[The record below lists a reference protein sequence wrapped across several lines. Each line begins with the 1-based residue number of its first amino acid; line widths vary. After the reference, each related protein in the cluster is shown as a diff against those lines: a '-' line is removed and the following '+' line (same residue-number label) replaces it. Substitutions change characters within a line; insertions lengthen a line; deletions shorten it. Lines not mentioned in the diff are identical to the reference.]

1 MKSNNEE
8 MCAMDDMSRIYNT
21 ILGDGAVQGKSDP
34 RISHMKALFAFETA
48 HAVPKKELGKNLG
61 ITPARMATL
70 IKQLIEGGL
79 VEPGHNGNGHKE
91 SMIRLTPE
99 GKKIKNEFC
108 AHRREIAACI
118 IANLNKK
125 DRQMLLSSINTICNM
140 LEK

>member
-21 ILGDGAVQGKSDP
+21 ILGDGAGQGKSDLK
-34 RISHMKALFAFETA
+34 ISHMKALFAFETA
-48 HAVPKKELGKNLG
+48 QALPKKELEKNLG
-61 ITPARMATL
+61 ITPGRMATL

-99 GKKIKNEFC
+99 GEKRKKEFLS
-108 AHRREIAACI
+108 HQRETAAFI
-118 IANLNKK
+118 IANLNKN
-125 DRQMLLSSINTICNM
+125 DRQMLLCSLNTACSI